1 MLSVYSPL
9 GSITDTTKLSACV
22 RKSSDKTVFT
32 ISQPNIHNYVSSRK
46 SNTRI
51 KIPVKFNM
59 ARPTHNISEVSSIVY
74 LGIAN
79 RVLRKDVFKPRS
91 IAIYNLTHKVAK
103 YPYVKLDIRK
113 PFNNQSSTLSLNVI
127 RSLWLNTHNQ
137 PSPTNISKSSRSVT
151 KLSHLKARK
160 SAHQKL
166 HHDCGDDTNN
176 VSANHLRYKSIHL
189 W

>member
-1 MLSVYSPL
+1 
-9 GSITDTTKLSACV
+9 
-22 RKSSDKTVFT
+22 
-32 ISQPNIHNYVSSRK
+32 
-46 SNTRI
+46 
-51 KIPVKFNM
+51 M

-176 VSANHLRYKSIHL
+176 VSLQIKSSMVKISCQEVFIFVVMLMRIFAFTHLFEQEL
-189 W
+189 